1 MRSTVQKHS
10 QAKAS
15 PTAGPQ
21 QGVPTVTER
30 EPSSLSLSLMIAPL
44 VRSPDGRR
52 GAPLGRRGCLRVVLK
67 GPCMTASGYIRSS
80 PTNLRCCV
88 GFRELLL
95 LSDHV
100 SRRLDQNFKTR
111 CMRLHRARP
120 SRTIKGFKNKTR
132 CQGTSYLERH
142 SPPRAEDLVRPDE
155 MLSCSY
161 SRGALILFIACAC
174 HS

>member
-1 MRSTVQKHS
+1 MRGTVQKHS

-52 GAPLGRRGCLRVVLK
+52 GTSLGGRGCLRVVLK
-67 GPCMTASGYIRSS
+67 GPCMTASGYFRSR
-80 PTNLRCCV
+80 PTNLRCRV

-100 SRRLDQNFKTR
+100 SRHPALALKARYQGRITFSGIR
-111 CMRLHRARP
+111 CCVLKALFVLTKC
-120 SRTIKGFKNKTR
+120 S
-132 CQGTSYLERH
+132 C
-142 SPPRAEDLVRPDE
+142 AVALVL
-155 MLSCSY
+155 LSCY
-161 SRGALILFIACAC
+161 
-174 HS
+174 